1 MWFIILCCIQIY
13 LDDSIIQCNNNYAK
27 LLIII
32 HHVFN
37 IYLVFGSILFKHYW
51 LHLVVVILSL
61 AVHVFYGKCPI
72 TEYSNYL
79 SNQDKNVP
87 MVTFLNHLLQIYNS
101 KSIKKYYYTLIFLII
116 LYDLYFI
123 IKLKSLNE

>member
-1 MWFIILCCIQIY
+1 MWFIILCSIQIY
-13 LDDSIIQCNNNYAK
+13 LDDSIIQCNHNYAK

-32 HHVFN
+32 HHIFN
-37 IYLVFGSILFKHYW
+37 IYIVFGSILFKHYW
-51 LHLVVVILSL
+51 LHLLIVIISL
-61 AVHVFYGKCPI
+61 TFHVFYGKCSI

-101 KSIKKYYYTLIFLII
+101 KSIKKYYYTLIFMII

-123 IKLKSLNE
+123 IN

>member
-101 KSIKKYYYTLIFLII
+101 KSIKKYYYTLIFMII

-123 IKLKSLNE
+123 MKLKSLNE

>member
-1 MWFIILCCIQIY
+1 M
-13 LDDSIIQCNNNYAK
+13 
-27 LLIII
+27 
-32 HHVFN
+32 
-37 IYLVFGSILFKHYW
+37 FGSILFKHYW
-51 LHLVVVILSL
+51 LHLLIVIISL
-61 AVHVFYGKCPI
+61 TVHVFYGKCPI

-101 KSIKKYYYTLIFLII
+101 KSIKKYYYTLIFMII

-123 IKLKSLNE
+123 IIEKFK

>member
-32 HHVFN
+32 HHIFN

-51 LHLVVVILSL
+51 LHLLIVILSL
-61 AVHVFYGKCPI
+61 AFHVFYCKCPI

-87 MVTFLNHLLQIYNS
+87 IVTFLNHLLQIYNS
-101 KSIKKYYYTLIFLII
+101 KSIKKYYYTLIFMII

-123 IKLKSLNE
+123 IKFMKVTS